1 MKSIFAAE
9 NFENISEKLI
19 QTIPGQP
26 KKNLLQLAEELKA
39 VEERLVEVISCTDDS
54 SVKVIC
60 EHILCADGK
69 RLRPALVFLA
79 GQFGN
84 YNVERL
90 VSLGTAIEVLHT
102 ATLIHDDIID
112 NADLRRGLPTINK
125 KWDADAAIL
134 MGDYLYGKTLTL
146 LADLGKETILAFSEI
161 VTKLTEG
168 EMQQK
173 ADLFNT
179 QVSVED
185 YRLRI
190 YNKTAFFISQCCRL
204 GALVCGSSESDAK
217 LLANYGESLGIA
229 FQIQDDLMDFTEE
242 ATCIGKPVNE
252 DLKKGILTLPVIY
265 ILNVSS
271 KKDELKKV
279 ISSGE
284 INDSNWNLITEEIKN
299 TGAIEY
305 SKKLARYHS
314 GRAREW
320 ISTLKESPSKESLE
334 FLTYFVTERK
344 K

>member
-1 MKSIFAAE
+1 MKSIFATD
-9 NFENISEKLI
+9 NFENISEKI
-19 QTIPGQP
+19 MKTIPGQP
-26 KKNLLQLAEELKA
+26 KKSLLQLADELKA
-39 VEERLVEVISCTDDS
+39 VEDRLVEVISDTDDS

-60 EHILCADGK
+60 DHILCADGK

-84 YNVERL
+84 YNVEKL

-112 NADLRRGLPTINK
+112 NADLRRGFPTINK
-125 KWDADAAIL
+125 KWDADTAIL

-168 EMQQK
+168 EIQQK
-173 ADLFNT
+173 ANLFNPK
-179 QVSVED
+179 VSLED
-185 YRLRI
+185 YQLRI
-190 YNKTAFFISQCCRL
+190 HNKTAFFISQCCRL
-204 GALVCGSSESDAK
+204 GALVCDSSESDTK
-217 LLANYGESLGIA
+217 LLADYGESLGIA

-242 ATCIGKPVNE
+242 ATSIGKPVNE
-252 DLKKGILTLPVIY
+252 DLRKGILTLPIIY
-265 ILNVSS
+265 ILNVSN
-271 KKDELKKV
+271 KKDELEKL
-279 ISSGE
+279 ISSGD
-284 INDSNWNLITEEIKN
+284 INDNEWNLITEEIRK

-305 SKKLARYHS
+305 SKKLARYYS
-314 GRAREW
+314 GRARES
-320 ISTLKESPSKESLE
+320 ISTLKKCPGQESLE